1 MQIIK
6 KYANRKLYHTNRKQ
20 YITLEGVAQ
29 LVSEGQRVRVLD
41 NETGEDIT
49 APILVQ
55 AILHTRKQREGGVPL
70 SVLLGLVQAGGDALA
85 GLRRS
90 MLGMLGGQDY
100 VEAEIQRRLDVLTE
114 EGAFSTEEA
123 ARLHSL
129 LLRHDLAGSLSDV
142 DIPESILPGRGD
154 IVRLHAQIDALAAAV
169 EQLSQQH
176 DKQTS
181 HSEL

>member
-1 MQIIK
+1 
-6 KYANRKLYHTNRKQ
+6 
-20 YITLEGVAQ
+20 
-29 LVSEGQRVRVLD
+29 
-41 NETGEDIT
+41 
-49 APILVQ
+49 
-55 AILHTRKQREGGVPL
+55 
-70 SVLLGLVQAGGDALA
+70 LVQAGGDALA